1 MRTDIINSCDTCSI
15 FASWGKDSI
24 YKLSTEIWRSV
35 AFCFFKSE
43 AVRHVKSLFEMTQRQ
58 NQSDTLNNNQ
68 EYEDINFIS
77 AILNNEEEE
86 EEEKI
91 SSEYLGEKGK
101 TSLYYIVLSFSI
113 IVLVV
118 VSIYIY
124 FSFSI
129 SLFS

>member
-1 MRTDIINSCDTCSI
+1 
-15 FASWGKDSI
+15 
-24 YKLSTEIWRSV
+24 
-35 AFCFFKSE
+35 
-43 AVRHVKSLFEMTQRQ
+43 MTQRQ

>member
-1 MRTDIINSCDTCSI
+1 
-15 FASWGKDSI
+15 
-24 YKLSTEIWRSV
+24 
-35 AFCFFKSE
+35 
-43 AVRHVKSLFEMTQRQ
+43 MTQRQ

-91 SSEYLGEKGK
+91 SSEYLGEKCK

-118 VSIYIY
+118 FSIYIY
-124 FSFSI
+124 FSAIQSRIRQKFFQTRKKGRYLRICLLCLPDKSG
-129 SLFS
+129 FV